1 MLESFQMGSFHTIVL
16 VVAFVILLVILMVVG
31 FGIKNTS
38 KAVPFPPVPSSCPD
52 KWTSSVDLSGNP
64 KCELTDPSFNMPQ
77 IVAVGSKSVFS
88 ANGEQWTNTK
98 TSTISNI
105 NGLANVAGNLWLYTK
120 TDNSVKV
127 CTIDKDGLIDTTSTT
142 LPVISGSK
150 SVSSVKG
157 VIYATEAKTTD
168 ATTGAITTTTT
179 TMYIYGSDSGKL
191 AIQPITYTKPTATD
205 GSFDY
210 RAYITSTISGTVKG
224 LAYKDATTILAVS
237 DNTEIYS
244 ITTSTWKER
253 GTVPNMTPQCI
264 TYADNRF
271 VVGGSTTGSG
281 TTATVIASTSGN
293 MPTGDLSWTPRA
305 KQTDISGNV
314 VGIIYTTD
322 NKRFIAISDAIA
334 AASGSDAEKATAD
347 AAATTIIS
355 STNGSTWTSVAKGDK
370 FIGGKAIGFR
380 KNTTANKDLNVGSG
394 FIKSVGNVKWDDAYS
409 IKLGTSTI
417 CEQRNWANGNRQ
429 ITWDGVSN
437 YNSC

>member
-16 VVAFVILLVILMVVG
+16 VVAFVILLIILMVVG

-52 KWTSSVDLSGNP
+52 KWTSSADLSGNP
-64 KCELTDPSFNMPQ
+64 VCSLSDPSFNMPQ

-127 CTIDKDGLIDTTSTT
+127 CTIDKDGEITEINPQPSFGG
-142 LPVISGSK
+142 ISK
-150 SVSSVKG
+150 IATVNG
-157 VIYATEAKTTD
+157 VVYANDD
-168 ATTGAITTTTT
+168 ATTT
-179 TMYIYGSDSGKL
+179 TMYIYGSNSSGKL
-191 AIQPITYTKPTATD
+191 AIQQVTYTKPTATA
-205 GSFDY
+205 GSF
-210 RAYITSTISGTVKG
+210 AYGTAITSTISGTVKG

-237 DNTEIYS
+237 VNTEIYS

-253 GTVPNMTPQCI
+253 GTVPNMTPKCI

-305 KQTDISGNV
+305 KSADIAGAV
-314 VGIIYTTD
+314 VGIIYTD
-322 NKRFIAISDAIA
+322 NKRFIAISDKIASNNINA
-334 AASGSDAEKATAD
+334 AAED
-347 AAATTIIS
+347 AAKTTIIS

-370 FIGGKAIGFR
+370 FIDGNAIGFR
-380 KNTTANKDLNVGSG
+380 KNTTADKGLNVGSG

>member
-38 KAVPFPPVPSSCPD
+38 KAVPFPPVPSSCPN
-52 KWTSSVDLSGNP
+52 KWTSSADLSGNP
-64 KCELTDPSFNMPQ
+64 VCSLSDPNFNMPQ

-88 ANGEQWTNTK
+88 ANGDQWTNT
-98 TSTISNI
+98 TISNI
-105 NGLANVAGNLWLYTK
+105 NGLANVAGNLWLYT
-120 TDNSVKV
+120 TTTEPKV
-127 CTIDKDGLIDTTSTT
+127 CTIDKDGLITDSATSINTTNPKIAT
-142 LPVISGSK
+142 VN
-150 SVSSVKG
+150 G
-157 VIYATEAKTTD
+157 VVYANDD
-168 ATTGAITTTTT
+168 ATTT
-179 TMYIYGSDSGKL
+179 TMYIYGSNSSGKL
-191 AIQPITYTKPTATD
+191 AIQQIIYTKPTATAVN
-205 GSFDY
+205 GSF
-210 RAYITSTISGTVKG
+210 AYGIASESTISGTVIG
-224 LAYKDATTILAVS
+224 LAYKDAKTVLAITDSIV
-237 DNTEIYS
+237 YS
-244 ITTSTWKER
+244 IMKPSSTEDWVWKSR
-253 GTVPNMTPQCI
+253 GEISKTDANFTPRCI

-271 VVGGSTTGSG
+271 FMGGETNGSTDATKIVIYS
-281 TTATVIASTSGN
+281 TAGN

-305 KQTDISGNV
+305 KSADIAGDV
-314 VGIIYTTD
+314 VGIIYTD
-322 NKRFIAISDAIA
+322 NKRFIAISNQATA
-334 AASGSDAEKATAD
+334 TSGSDTEKATAD

-355 STNGSTWTSVAKGDK
+355 STNGSKWTSVAKGDK

-380 KNTTANKDLNVGSG
+380 KNTTADKGLNVGSG